1 MSFIDP
7 NHPDLSVVS
16 QCRLMEISR
25 SSFYYKPTG
34 ETDLNLELMFK
45 IDKHFTLYPFIG
57 VNRMTAKL
65 KRDGY
70 DVNQKRIRRL
80 YRLMG
85 LLTIFPKRNLSKA
98 NALAY
103 KYPYLLR
110 GLQINRSNQA
120 WAIDITYIPMNK
132 GFMYLCAIIDLHS
145 RYVIGWGISNSMTCE
160 WVNEIV
166 QDAIHRH
173 GAPEILNSDQGSQF
187 TSNEY
192 VSLLKSHGIKISM
205 DGKGRALDNIFIE
218 RLWRR
223 LKYEDVYIKD
233 YQDGLSL
240 HQGMVSYFG
249 NYNDLHP
256 HQSLSYRTP
265 KEVYFNLAA

>member
-1 MSFIDP
+1 MS
-7 NHPDLSVVS
+7 V
-16 QCRLMEISR
+16 
-25 SSFYYKPTG
+25 
-34 ETDLNLELMFK
+34 
-45 IDKHFTLYPFIG
+45 
-57 VNRMTAKL
+57 
-65 KRDGY
+65 
-70 DVNQKRIRRL
+70 
-80 YRLMG
+80 
-85 LLTIFPKRNLSKA
+85 
-98 NALAY
+98 
-103 KYPYLLR
+103 
-110 GLQINRSNQA
+110 
-120 WAIDITYIPMNK
+120 
-132 GFMYLCAIIDLHS
+132 
-145 RYVIGWGISNSMTCE
+145 
-160 WVNEIV
+160 
-166 QDAIHRH
+166 HRH

-223 LKYEDVYIKD
+223 LKYEDVYIKE

-256 HQSLSYRTP
+256 HQSLSYKTP